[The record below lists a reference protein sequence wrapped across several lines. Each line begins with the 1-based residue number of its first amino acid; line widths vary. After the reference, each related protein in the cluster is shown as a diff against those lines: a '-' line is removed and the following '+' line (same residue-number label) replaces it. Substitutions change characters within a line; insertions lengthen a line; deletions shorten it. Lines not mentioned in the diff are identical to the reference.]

1 MASKF
6 HEDVLKI
13 VVGQICQNI
22 GFHGIFSSSVDVLVD
37 LLHRYLRD
45 IAVTTHRYTEHYGRT
60 DANLDDLGLA
70 FREMGISVKEL
81 EEYISFVEPL
91 HFPHKVPQL
100 PVPQTSNLNFLKP
113 GAREDLI
120 SSSTYS

>member
-45 IAVTTHRYTEHYGRT
+45 IAVTTHRYTEHCKYNESKCRIIVFML
-60 DANLDDLGLA
+60 NK
-70 FREMGISVKEL
+70 ISNYCFYAVNYFFFFQNCDTNC
-81 EEYISFVEPL
+81 YI
-91 HFPHKVPQL
+91 
-100 PVPQTSNLNFLKP
+100 
-113 GAREDLI
+113 LI
-120 SSSTYS
+120 